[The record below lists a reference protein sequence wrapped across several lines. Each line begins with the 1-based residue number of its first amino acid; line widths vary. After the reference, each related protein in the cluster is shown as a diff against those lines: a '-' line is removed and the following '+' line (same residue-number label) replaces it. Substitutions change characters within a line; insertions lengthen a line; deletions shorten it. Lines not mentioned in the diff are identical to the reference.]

1 MREEKKSMDEAFR
14 IFLFTFLQ
22 FLGQGWHVR
31 NLSSILSKAKEDL
44 DVIESLGH
52 THIHTHTHTSIPLSD
67 TSEILNPG
75 IDWL

>member
-31 NLSSILSKAKEDL
+31 NLSSILSKATEDL
-44 DVIESLGH
+44 DVVETLG
-52 THIHTHTHTSIPLSD
+52 HTHTHTYIPLSD